1 MVGDYCRIIEPSTDQ
16 GIAMYRAYGL
26 LTPATDFSLDAA
38 APKLA
43 AALPDLPPVRGDGW
57 LQFANDEWEIHL
69 TLNESPVVLE
79 DSGRIADHI
88 GGATE
93 ELGIRTCAR
102 RVEVSSDVID
112 EGMAHFGD
120 FVKVLD
126 VLKSFRGVI
135 VVEPEA
141 PSLM

>member
-1 MVGDYCRIIEPSTDQ
+1 
-16 GIAMYRAYGL
+16 MYRAYGL
-26 LTPATDFSLDAA
+26 LTPNTDFTLNAA

-43 AALPDLPPVRGDGW
+43 AALPNLTPSREEGY
-57 LQFANDEWEIHL
+57 LQFGNEEWEIHL
-69 TLNESPVVLE
+69 RMNAGPEVLDESVV
-79 DSGRIADHI
+79 IAGHI
-88 GGATE
+88 GGAVD

-112 EGMAHFGD
+112 EGMAYFDD
-120 FVKVLD
+120 FLKVID

-135 VVEPEA
+135 VVEPER